1 MAALRRG
8 SGREGPSQWIC
19 CRLGVHWPLM
29 MVADTRAAQLSHQ
42 NVCQHGTG
50 RGWSS
55 RIAVRRGS
63 ATGEPRRGG
72 PPARTSSAAAG
83 HWPAVSH
90 PQLRSCRSWP
100 GPAAATLSYLGH
112 VSEEERS
119 RRPLEVFNP
128 LLLHISIKHGSG
140 AENKNLSQ
148 IFCWSCDEITF
159 CFAVKVLFEDYD
171 ESMVLCNVDRRVGSG
186 SLAITLWGLL
196 NTDWQSNVGC
206 KHDIE

>member
-1 MAALRRG
+1 MNG
-8 SGREGPSQWIC
+8 SSQERI
-19 CRLGVHWPLM
+19 RAGGSVTMNLLPAQSAVTTDDGVWHESSTTVTSECVSAP
-29 MVADTRAAQLSHQ
+29 
-42 NVCQHGTG
+42 G
-50 RGWSS
+50 RGGGGEHYHSP
-55 RIAVRRGS
+55 RRGS

-100 GPAAATLSYLGH
+100 APAVATLSYLGH

-119 RRPLEVFNP
+119 RRLLEVFNP

-140 AENKNLSQ
+140 AESKNLSQ

-159 CFAVKVLFEDYD
+159 CFAVKVLLEDYD
-171 ESMVLCNVDRRVGSG
+171 ESMMLCNLVRESDRRVGSG

-196 NTDWQSNVGC
+196 NTDC
-206 KHDIE
+206 